1 MEQGYYVVTFGI
13 EEEFLLTDPRTAA
26 PVTRAAEVIA
36 AMTPGDGKS
45 FTSNAEFLACQV
57 ESTTP
62 ICSEPEEALA
72 SLLDFRERLA
82 AAAADIGLAAA
93 PTGAAPLAEQGPAVV
108 SETVRYRQMGE
119 MAGGVGD
126 EQYVNGTHVHVAVP
140 SRDQGVKV
148 LNRLRPWL
156 STLGALSTNS
166 PYWHGRDSRFAS
178 WRIIHYRRWT
188 VQGFAPYFRSA
199 ADYDARIAR
208 LTATDV
214 VLDPGHIGWIAR
226 LSNTFPTVE
235 VRVAD
240 AQLEARDTVLLALM
254 IRGLVTTLLAE
265 EGSDPEDSP
274 GALDDPEIL
283 DAGLW
288 QAARFGLGGNLLDHG
303 PAGGHQGRTAAN
315 QLNALLD
322 YIRPALEDSG
332 DYRYVR
338 AGVAHVLDA
347 GTGAQRQREA
357 VRRAGFAG
365 LGPLFAQ
372 SLTAR

>member
-1 MEQGYYVVTFGI
+1 MVTFGI
-13 EEEFLLTDPRTAA
+13 EEEFLLTEPDTVVPS
-26 PVTRAAEVIA
+26 TRAAEVINSL
-36 AMTPGDGKS
+36 TPGDGRS
-45 FTSNAEFLACQV
+45 FTSTAEFLACQV

-72 SLLDFRERLA
+72 SLLDFRGRLA
-82 AAAADIGLAAA
+82 AAAAEAGLAAA
-93 PTGAAPLAEQGPAVV
+93 PTGAAPLTGPGPALV
-108 SETVRYRQMGE
+108 SATVRYRQMSE

-140 SRDQGVKV
+140 TREKGVQV
-148 LNRLRPWL
+148 LNGLRPWL
-156 STLGALSTNS
+156 ATLGAVSANS
-166 PYWHGRDSRFAS
+166 PYWQGRDSRFAS

-188 VQGFAPYFRSA
+188 VQGFPPFFRDA
-199 ADYDARIAR
+199 ADYDARLAR

-226 LSNTFPTVE
+226 LSHNFPTIE

-265 EGSDPEDSP
+265 EGTDPEGSA
-274 GALDDPEIL
+274 GTLAESEMLDV
-283 DAGLW
+283 GLW
-288 QAARFGLGGNLLDHG
+288 QAARFGLAGNLLDHG
-303 PAGGHQGRTAAN
+303 PGGGHLGRAAGGQVG
-315 QLNALLD
+315 ALLD

-332 DYRYVR
+332 DYPFVR
-338 AGVAHVLDA
+338 TGMAHVLSA

-357 VRRAGFAG
+357 VRGAGFAG
-365 LGPLFAQ
+365 LAPLFAR
-372 SLTAR
+372 SLTAG

>member
-1 MEQGYYVVTFGI
+1 MVTFGI
-13 EEEFLLTDPRTAA
+13 EEEFLLTDPATAA
-26 PVTRAAEVIA
+26 PSTRAAEVIGA
-36 AMTPGDGKS
+36 LIPGDGRS
-45 FTSNAEFLACQV
+45 FTSVAEFLACQV

-72 SLLDFRERLA
+72 SLLDFRVRLA
-82 AAAADIGLAAA
+82 AAAADAGLAAA
-93 PTGAAPLAEQGPAVV
+93 PTGAAPLAGPSPALVSSTSRYQRMGTLAGAV
-108 SETVRYRQMGE
+108 
-119 MAGGVGD
+119 AD

-140 SRDQGVKV
+140 SRSEGVQV

-156 STLGALSTNS
+156 ATLGAISTNS
-166 PYWHGRDSRFAS
+166 PYWQGRDSRFAS
-178 WRIIHYRRWT
+178 WRIIHYRRWS
-188 VQGFAPYFRSA
+188 VQGFPPYFLDD

-214 VLDPGHIGWIAR
+214 VLDPGHVGWIAR
-226 LSNTFPTVE
+226 LSNTYPTVE

-240 AQLEARDTVLLALM
+240 AQLEARDAVLLALL

-265 EGSDPEDSP
+265 GGTDSGGSTDPL
-274 GALDDPEIL
+274 ADPEIL

-288 QAARFGLGGNLLDHG
+288 QAARYGLRGNLLDHG
-303 PAGGHQGRTAAN
+303 PGGGHLGRTAAT
-315 QLNALLD
+315 QVDALLE

-332 DYRYVR
+332 DYPLVR
-338 AGVAHVLDA
+338 TGMAHVLAA

-357 VRRAGFAG
+357 VRRSGFAG

-372 SLTAR
+372 SLTAE

>member
-1 MEQGYYVVTFGI
+1 MVTFGI
-13 EEEFLLTDPRTAA
+13 EEEFLLTDP
-26 PVTRAAEVIA
+26 VTMMPGIRAAEVIA
-36 AMTPGDGKS
+36 AMTPGDSKS

-62 ICSEPEEALA
+62 ICSSREEALD
-72 SLLDFRERLA
+72 SLLDFRGRLA
-82 AAAADIGLAAA
+82 AAAAAAGFSVA
-93 PTGAAPLAEQGPAVV
+93 PTGAAPLADAGPAKV
-108 SETVRYRQMGE
+108 SETARYQQMGE
-119 MAGGVGD
+119 MSGSVGD

-140 SRDQGVKV
+140 SRDEGVQV

-156 STLGALSTNS
+156 ATLGALSVNS
-166 PYWHGRDSRFAS
+166 PFWLGRDSRFAS

-188 VQGFAPYFRSA
+188 VQGFAPYFLSA
-199 ADYDARIAR
+199 ADYDTRITR
-208 LTATDV
+208 LIATDV
-214 VLDPGHIGWIAR
+214 VLDAGHIGWIAR
-226 LSNTFPTVE
+226 LSNNFPTVE

-240 AQLEARDTVLLALM
+240 AQLEARDSVLLALI

-265 EGSDPEDSP
+265 AGSDPEGSA
-274 GALDDPEIL
+274 GTLADPEIL

-303 PAGGHQGRTAAN
+303 SAGGHQGRSAAI
-315 QLNALLD
+315 QLGVLLN

-332 DYRYVR
+332 DYPYVR
-338 AGVAHVLDA
+338 AGVAHVLEA
-347 GTGAQRQREA
+347 GTGAQRQRDA

-365 LGPLFAQ
+365 LGPLFAE

>member
-1 MEQGYYVVTFGI
+1 MVTFGI
-13 EEEFLLTDPRTAA
+13 EEEFLLTDPVTLA
-26 PVTRAAEVIA
+26 PSIRAAEVIA

-45 FTSNAEFLACQV
+45 FTSDAEFLACQV

-62 ICSEPEEALA
+62 ICSDPGEALD
-72 SLLDFRERLA
+72 SLLDFRGRLA
-82 AAAADIGLAAA
+82 AAASAEGLSAA
-93 PTGAAPLAEQGPAVV
+93 PTGAAPLSDAGPAMV

-140 SRDQGVKV
+140 SRDEGVQV

-156 STLGALSTNS
+156 ATLGALSANS
-166 PYWHGRDSRFAS
+166 PYWLGRDSRFAS

-188 VQGFAPYFRSA
+188 VQGFAPYFLSA
-199 ADYDARIAR
+199 ADYDARLAR

-226 LSNTFPTVE
+226 LSNNFPTVE

-240 AQLEARDTVLLALM
+240 AQLEARDAVLLALM

-265 EGSDPEDSP
+265 AGSDPEGSP
-274 GALDDPEIL
+274 DTLADPEIL

-303 PAGGHQGRTAAN
+303 PAGGHQSRSAAS
-315 QLNALLD
+315 QLSALLG

-338 AGVAHVLDA
+338 AGIAHVLDA
-347 GTGAQRQREA
+347 GTGAQRQRDA

-365 LGPLFAQ
+365 LGPLFAE